1 MCERDQLLDRQK
13 LLSRI
18 LLQRQWL
25 ILWMYALERADPIGY
40 LTLAETGIKGS
51 PLPRQPEQLTA
62 ITGRWSIG
70 PPHYRNTSAMM
81 AAIKPNVA
89 SQLTV
94 PINSSV
100 MRPCSPAISDGA

>member
-1 MCERDQLLDRQK
+1 LIRDCSSQLLRLAFFAPNSNRAGTPAK
-13 LLSRI
+13 
-18 LLQRQWL
+18 
-25 ILWMYALERADPIGY
+25 EADPIGY